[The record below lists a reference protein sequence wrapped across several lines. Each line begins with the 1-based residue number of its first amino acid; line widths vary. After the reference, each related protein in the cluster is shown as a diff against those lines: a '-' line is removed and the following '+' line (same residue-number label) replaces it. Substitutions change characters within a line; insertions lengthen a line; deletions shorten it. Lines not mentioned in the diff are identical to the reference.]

1 MAVSRDLLTLLACP
15 QCHSPV
21 RLTGASD
28 GIVCSKCQLL
38 FPVEDDVPVM
48 LVDRAHA
55 ARKAASETPSHAV
68 SKKPLKFEVIEG
80 RNKGLVVEM
89 PHGTC
94 RAIGRSQDDLENTQ
108 GFDESA
114 VVGLDD
120 STMQL
125 VLAYIT
131 KKYQGGGAVQ
141 PGASTAGSVALGSF
155 QRLSDL
161 SLSDNSISRLHAM
174 IFHGA
179 QGIGILDLVS
189 KNGTF
194 VNDVEVESK
203 FLKPD
208 DVITIGDTKII
219 LTETWE

>member
-28 GIVCSKCQLL
+28 GVVCSKCQLH

-48 LVDRAHA
+48 LVDQAHA
-55 ARKAASETPSHAV
+55 AGKAAPEAPSHSV
-68 SKKPLKFEVIEG
+68 SEKPFKLEVIEG
-80 RNKGLVVEM
+80 RNKELVVEM
-89 PHGTC
+89 PYGTC
-94 RAIGRSQDDLENTQ
+94 RAIGRSQDDLESTRV
-108 GFDESA
+108 FDESA
-114 VVGLDD
+114 VIGLDD
-120 STMQL
+120 STTQL

-131 KKYQGGGAVQ
+131 KQYQGGAAVQ
-141 PGASTAGSVALGSF
+141 PGVSTEDNAAVGSF
-155 QRLSDL
+155 RRLTDL

-174 IFHGA
+174 IFHGT

-203 FLKPD
+203 FLKPG
-208 DVITIGDTKII
+208 DVITVGDSKII
-219 LTETWE
+219 LAET